1 MFSIPKGL
9 FSILRSAK
17 SATDVL
23 YGMCSVVLTL
33 SLTALGPISPVSLKC
48 YMLKKSLSGV
58 NAILHVYL
66 FYFILFNLQ

>member
-9 FSILRSAK
+9 FSTLRSAK

-23 YGMCSVVLTL
+23 YGMYSVVLTL
-33 SLTALGPISPVSLKC
+33 LLRALGPISPISLKC

-58 NAILHVYL
+58 KAILHV
-66 FYFILFNLQ
+66 FHF

>member
-9 FSILRSAK
+9 FSTLRSAI

-23 YGMCSVVLTL
+23 YGMNSVVLTL
-33 SLTALGPISPVSLKC
+33 SLMALGPISPIRLKC

-58 NAILHVYL
+58 KAILHVFL
-66 FYFILFNLQ
+66 FQFI